1 MLFEVVEEDCLLG
14 SFLHLLPPRQREVF
28 SGALKG
34 KQPFPQSLVID
45 VLDDYKVQTLP
56 TPKNLRDIVLKIS
69 TMEFVEKPCL
79 PLLKIR
85 EGMGSFWNS
94 VSKDM
99 ISAVYALCNP
109 CALSVAKHLHC
120 VPASAQEA
128 KVFRWLNSYLSE
140 AHPSTLTRFLQFCTG
155 SQMVIPN
162 RTSK

>member
-1 MLFEVVEEDCLLG
+1 MVEEDCLLD

-34 KQPFPQSLVID
+34 KEPFPQSLVIN

-69 TMEFVEKPCL
+69 TMEFADKPFL

-94 VSKDM
+94 VSKEM
-99 ISAVYALCNP
+99 IDVVYALCNP
-109 CALSVAKHLHC
+109 CASIVAKHLHC
-120 VPASAQEA
+120 VPASA
-128 KVFRWLNSYLSE
+128 
-140 AHPSTLTRFLQFCTG
+140 
-155 SQMVIPN
+155 
-162 RTSK
+162 